1 MPRETP
7 ASPGVLLPPTGP
19 IHLRAGPLAL
29 RFVGG
34 ELRGLRLGA
43 REVIQRIY
51 VAIRDENWGT
61 VPATLSN
68 MQIEQAEHSFRISFD
83 AAHQHAPIDFA
94 WRGEI
99 SGAAD
104 GTVRFSLDGA
114 ARSDFLRSRIGFCVL
129 HPLACVGAPARITH
143 TDGSEEAS
151 YFPQLIAPQALRD
164 GTIQPHHPFSEMR
177 ALAHEIAPGQW
188 ATLAFAGEIFE
199 LEDQRN
205 WIDGSFKTYGT
216 PLRLPFPVPI
226 AAGTRIAQSVTL
238 TLVGADLATTAAS
251 EDGPMLV
258 EIDATRA
265 IGRLPRIGLGIGTET
280 PPLDA
285 QDIALL
291 KTLHP
296 AHLRVDLILAD
307 ADYPAALARA
317 ARAARALGCTLEIAL
332 HCSDAAAHELAALAA
347 TVRDTAPP
355 VGAWL
360 VFRRGAKT
368 TPPELGALA
377 RAILP
382 PGAPIGGGTD
392 AYFAELNRQRPPLG
406 AFGMLCYSA
415 NPQVHATD
423 DETLAAACA
432 ALADTLRTAQAF
444 APGTPLAVTPI
455 TLRPRFNP
463 NATAPEP
470 PPAPD
475 PRQRSLFGAAWT
487 LGCLQHLAAGGASS
501 ATFYEV
507 AGPRGVQEGGVAF
520 PLFHV
525 LAAAC
530 EFGGAE
536 VLAAHTPDPQRIA
549 ALALRAGGRLRI
561 LLANLTA
568 EPQQVRLSGLGATAR
583 IHTLAPHALMQLD
596 EDIQESEDRIQ
607 DSAGAG

>member
-1 MPRETP
+1 MPTQVE
-7 ASPGVLLPPTGP
+7 P
-19 IHLRAGPLAL
+19 IALRAGPLAL

-34 ELRGLRLGA
+34 ELRGLRLGG
-43 REVIQRIY
+43 REILQRIC
-51 VAIRDENWGT
+51 VAVRDQNWGT

-68 MQIEQAEHSFRISFD
+68 VQVAQAERSFRISFD

-99 SGAAD
+99 TGDTD
-104 GTVRFSLDGA
+104 GTVRFALDGA

-129 HPLACVGAPARITH
+129 HPLACAGAPARITH
-143 TDGSEEAS
+143 TDGTEENS
-151 YFPQLIAPQALRD
+151 HFPQLIAPQALRN

-188 ATLAFAGEIFE
+188 ATLEFAGDIFE

-238 TLVGADLATTAAS
+238 TLASADLAATAAS
-251 EDGPMLV
+251 ESGPMLV
-258 EIDATRA
+258 EIDAGRT
-265 IGRLPRIGLGIGTET
+265 IGRLPRIGLGIGPET

-285 QDIALL
+285 RTIALL

-296 AHLRVDLILAD
+296 AHLRVDLLLAD
-307 ADYPAALARA
+307 ADYPAALERA
-317 ARAARALGCTLEIAL
+317 VSAAHALGCTLEVAL
-332 HCSDAAAHELAALAA
+332 HCSDATAHELAALAA
-347 TVRDTAPP
+347 IVRDTAPP

-360 VFRRGAKT
+360 LFRRGAKT
-368 TPPELGALA
+368 TPPELAALA
-377 RAILP
+377 RATLP
-382 PGAPIGGGTD
+382 PGTPVGGGTD
-392 AYFAELNRQRPPLG
+392 AYFAELNRQRPPVG
-406 AFGMLCYSA
+406 AFDMLCYSA

-475 PRQRSLFGAAWT
+475 PRQRTSFGAAWT

-501 ATFYEV
+501 ATFYEA
-507 AGPRGVQEGGVAF
+507 AGPRGVLEDGEVF
-520 PLFHV
+520 PLFHA

-530 EFGGAE
+530 EFAGAD
-536 VLAAHTPDPQRIA
+536 VLATRSPDPQRIA
-549 ALALRAGGRLRI
+549 VLALREGGRLCA
-561 LLANLTA
+561 LLANLA
-568 EPQQVRLSGLGATAR
+568 AVPQQIQLSGLGTAAR
-583 IHTLAPHALMQLD
+583 LHTLAPHAFIQLD
-596 EDIQESEDRIQ
+596 GDGRESE
-607 DSAGAG
+607 GAG